1 MLSVVHLALSRVQEP
16 GRGLPKHSWQKEGVG
31 GEKGAT
37 ETGIPSGCSS
47 MSLVLPS
54 WGQRERTQLSF
65 PAPALVISCSPVG
78 GGGNIKLLVTPFESW
93 AQGLRKEGFG
103 PGEGQEEG

>member
-1 MLSVVHLALSRVQEP
+1 MLSVAHLALSRVQEP
-16 GRGLPKHSWQKEGVG
+16 GRGLPKHTWQKEDVG

-37 ETGIPSGCSS
+37 GTGIPSGCSS

-65 PAPALVISCSPVG
+65 PAGPQLLSSVG
-78 GGGNIKLLVTPFESW
+78 VGGNIKLLVTPFEPW
-93 AQGLRKEGFG
+93 AEGLRKEGFG